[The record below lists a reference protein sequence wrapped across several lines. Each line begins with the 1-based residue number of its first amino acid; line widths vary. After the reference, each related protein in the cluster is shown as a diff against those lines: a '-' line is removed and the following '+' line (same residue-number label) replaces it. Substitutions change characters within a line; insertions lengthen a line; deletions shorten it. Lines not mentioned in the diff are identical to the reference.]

1 MEMSH
6 IRYFLAVCSE
16 RNFTRAARRCGVAQ
30 PSLTRGIHTL
40 EQELGGR
47 LFHRRFD
54 GAALTSLGLEM
65 EPHFAAIARNLAA
78 IERARRP
85 PQQAMQSLLELHG
98 RPAFPRP

>member
-6 IRYFLAVCSE
+6 IRYFLAVCRE

-30 PSLTRGIHTL
+30 PSLTRGIRLL
-40 EQELGGR
+40 EEELGGR

-54 GAALTSLGLEM
+54 GAALTALGMEV
-65 EPHFAAIARNLAA
+65 EPHFAAVARSLTA

-85 PQQAMQSLLELHG
+85 PPTIETQAVQPWASPL
-98 RPAFPRP
+98 P